1 MERRQCSVFG
11 GIRRV
16 YYELLKSSQIVTGDL
31 YREQIIHL
39 SRVLHGKRPKYE
51 TRQHKV
57 ILFHDNA
64 QPHVTELVK
73 ETLEALRW
81 KVATPCGLFT
91 RLCPFRLSLASIDGT
106 RTCTGTLQF
115 L

>member
-57 ILFHDNA
+57 ILFYDNA
-64 QPHVTELVK
+64 RTHVTKLVK
-73 ETLEALRW
+73 ETLEALR
-81 KVATPCGLFT
+81 
-91 RLCPFRLSLASIDGT
+91 
-106 RTCTGTLQF
+106 
-115 L
+115 